1 MGRAIVSYANSNN
14 AFPKLAA
21 PGTPPPP
28 LPPDTYRDRLLKYI
42 PAEVVTLYL
51 GLCAIASA
59 APKVPEYLGWV
70 IFAVGVLGT
79 PYYLRAYLK
88 VTAPTQ
94 LIISTLS
101 FLVWVFAIGGPFKD
115 LAWYKDNQI
124 YAALLLPVF
133 TFVVAGITPEPTEKP
148 GG

>member
-1 MGRAIVSYANSNN
+1 MGRAIVSYSSSNK
-14 AFPKLAA
+14 AFSDLVK

-28 LPPDTYRDRLLKYI
+28 PPDTYKDKLLKYI

-51 GLCAIASA
+51 GLSAIASA
-59 APKVPEYLGWV
+59 APKVPEHLGWV

-79 PYYLRAYLK
+79 PFYLRAYQK
-88 VTAPTQ
+88 VTSPTQ
-94 LIISTLS
+94 LVISTLS

-115 LAWYKDNQI
+115 LAWYKDNQV

-133 TFVVAGITPEPTEKP
+133 TFAIAWIEPEPTK
-148 GG
+148 